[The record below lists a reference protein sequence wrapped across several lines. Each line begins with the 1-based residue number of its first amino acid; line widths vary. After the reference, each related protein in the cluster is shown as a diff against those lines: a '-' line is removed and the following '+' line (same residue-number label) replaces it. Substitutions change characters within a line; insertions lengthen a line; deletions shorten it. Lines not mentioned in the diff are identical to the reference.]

1 MEHTELQLPEELEP
15 AEVELDEQD
24 QQELLCDCH
33 TFLEQV
39 LDRKNPMWLQADGL
53 KLLNRL
59 SEALG
64 WYKIH

>member
-1 MEHTELQLPEELEP
+1 MEQPNLQLPEELESP
-15 AEVELDEQD
+15 SVVLDEED

-33 TFLEQV
+33 AFLTEI
-39 LDRKNPMWLQADGL
+39 LDRKNPQWLQTDGL

-59 SEALG
+59 SEVLS